1 MTRADRF
8 SLGDAACP
16 VIRPR
21 LWCTGR
27 PGGTAA
33 EQLALGPLELDVH
46 EVAPAEYHVCGE
58 VPVPG
63 QRQLDLS
70 VRVTDFDLAEA
81 TFAAP
86 VD

>member
-1 MTRADRF
+1 MQPARSSARGSGARA
-8 SLGDAACP
+8 
-16 VIRPR
+16 
-21 LWCTGR
+21 
-27 PGGTAA
+27 
-33 EQLALGPLELDVH
+33 ALVGQPQSSWHIGPLELDVH
-46 EVAPAEYHVCGE
+46 EVAPGEYYAYGE

-63 QRQLDLS
+63 QWQLELS